1 MGERGKRFL
10 GSSGLKLFLSLAVA
24 GHAWISA
31 AALLVCMTGGFQG
44 CDGQHCSL
52 ERLSGGA
59 QGCNGLPGSSSASV
73 PGRSCPALSSSP
85 SFPGQLIRAVLE
97 GEILVV
103 AVSCL
108 PRLANA
114 AVVVGVWP
122 WGSWGQY
129 PGVSAVIPEVEE
141 RLGMRRRDLEPPFS
155 QNDTSAERK
164 AGLERGDLEEFSHSC
179 LRLCSPVFVFLHCW
193 RRDSFIWVFLFHP
206 WGHRC
211 FRLSLKEIPNGVCDS
226 CCWVFFPRAGLLN
239 FAFTQ

>member
-155 QNDTSAERK
+155 QNDTSAESSCSESEHNLVFSTSPTRMCQ
-164 AGLERGDLEEFSHSC
+164 RGGPRSSRGPGSESS
-179 LRLCSPVFVFLHCW
+179 SKWCW
-193 RRDSFIWVFLFHP
+193 RVSVSPCLVFQVLQGFGP
-206 WGHRC
+206 T
-211 FRLSLKEIPNGVCDS
+211 
-226 CCWVFFPRAGLLN
+226 AGSHWTLDEH
-239 FAFTQ
+239 

>member
-31 AALLVCMTGGFQG
+31 AALL
-44 CDGQHCSL
+44 
-52 ERLSGGA
+52 
-59 QGCNGLPGSSSASV
+59 
-73 PGRSCPALSSSP
+73 
-85 SFPGQLIRAVLE
+85 LIRAVLE